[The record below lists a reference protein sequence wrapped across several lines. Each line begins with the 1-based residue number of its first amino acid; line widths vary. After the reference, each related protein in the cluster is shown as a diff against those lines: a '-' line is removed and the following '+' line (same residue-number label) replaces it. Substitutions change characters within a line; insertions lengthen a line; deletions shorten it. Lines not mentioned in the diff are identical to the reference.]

1 MSAGHGG
8 VLHGS
13 AKNRAEWICG
23 LCEFFWWNWVDCS
36 SACVCDVVKKQD
48 SGSIYR
54 PMAEVWWG
62 SRRCNRA
69 GELTHAVSPRRW
81 SGDRRLTAQ
90 RHLNVWMPRR
100 GRFLPRLQTHPHPLW
115 RSYLRRD
122 FSEIRWTVRHIA
134 RLQTSSVSLTE
145 RMAERFAPNFM

>member
-1 MSAGHGG
+1 MSAGHRG

-13 AKNRAEWICG
+13 TKNRAEWICG

-36 SACVCDVVKKQD
+36 SARVRDVVKKQD

-54 PMAEVWWG
+54 SMVGVGWG
-62 SRRCNRA
+62 SRQCNRA
-69 GELTHAVSPRRW
+69 GELTRAVSPRRW

-90 RHLNVWMPRR
+90 RHLNVLMPHRE
-100 GRFLPRLQTHPHPLW
+100 RFLPRPQTHPQPRW
-115 RSYLRRD
+115 WSYLRRD
-122 FSEIRWTVRHIA
+122 FSEIRWTVRHTA

-145 RMAERFAPNFM
+145 RMAGRFAPNFM